1 MRFATPREDRGKW
14 DVREDPIEES
24 AYSTELQNL
33 LDAETVEEEDMV
45 YDETLSEGEDRQ
57 PSMIA
62 RVDAE
67 ITAADVEVPAMR
79 NRVLR
84 HDGAHEAAEAG
95 EPDQPGQDYPPKSA
109 FCHSKGK

>member
-1 MRFATPREDRGKW
+1 
-14 DVREDPIEES
+14 
-24 AYSTELQNL
+24 
-33 LDAETVEEEDMV
+33 MV
-45 YDETLSEGEDRQ
+45 YDEILSEGDDGQ

-67 ITAADVEVPAMR
+67 ITAADAEVPAVR